1 MTYPTEKL
9 TECKV
14 DYLVLVS
21 SLVIGRNCKE
31 LLSGLF
37 GGPAVS
43 VLRLSL
49 APRQILT
56 IETVMGAAFV
66 SKGERRITGFTINI
80 QGMYSTG
87 RGLGSIQKQSCFER
101 QHGRTEQFS
110 KCLLR
115 VSWET
120 TKETRHSSRSQF
132 GHRKSKAESN
142 SP

>member
-9 TECKV
+9 TEHKV

-43 VLRLSL
+43 VLIFSL
-49 APRQILT
+49 APRKILT
-56 IETVMGAAFV
+56 IETMMAAAFV
-66 SKGERRITGFTINI
+66 SKRERRITGFTINI

-87 RGLGSIQKQSCFER
+87 QGLGSIQKQSI
-101 QHGRTEQFS
+101 
-110 KCLLR
+110 LLR
-115 VSWET
+115 KTAW
-120 TKETRHSSRSQF
+120 
-132 GHRKSKAESN
+132 
-142 SP
+142 